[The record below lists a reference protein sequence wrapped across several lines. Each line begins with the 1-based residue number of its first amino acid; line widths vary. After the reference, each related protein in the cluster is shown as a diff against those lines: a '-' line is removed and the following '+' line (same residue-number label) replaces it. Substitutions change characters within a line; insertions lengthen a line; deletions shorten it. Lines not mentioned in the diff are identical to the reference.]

1 MGSPDWSVSG
11 KQILMNAHE
20 RQESAGR
27 YTPEASASK
36 PYRDLFLHSVAGI
49 VSITLEGEIVKA
61 NSSAAQIL
69 GLDDPS
75 ALEGKDIA
83 ALCRSPEDTERI
95 VRVLL
100 SERRAEN
107 VELPFRRPDG
117 STGVV
122 LFNAQ
127 LVRSEARGDTVIW
140 ATMIDITERIRGKEA
155 RRHLSSLVE
164 HSEDAIIAKSL
175 DGRIE
180 TWNAAAERMYGWT
193 AEEAVGEPATML
205 VPEDVEAKFEALL
218 EAVAEGELVQ
228 GREIERIRKDGTR
241 FPISLTL
248 SPIRGKDDELIG
260 ISGIDRDI
268 TELRRYR
275 ERLEELVR
283 ERTREVEAREA
294 ALRRAEKLE
303 AIGKLTGGV
312 AHDFNNLLH
321 VIDAHLHF
329 LQRTLAGSPETE
341 QRLEAASEAVER
353 GAELTS
359 QLLSFAR
366 RQPLEPRVVDP
377 GRLLEEMGDMIRRTV
392 DESIEIEMEV
402 EEDLWNTVLDPHR
415 LENVL
420 LNLIINARDAM
431 EGEGRLTI
439 ELENRR
445 LDDSYAKTR
454 AEVTPGRYVC
464 LAISDTG
471 RGMSDEE
478 RESAFEP
485 FFTTKGEEGTGLGL
499 SMAYG
504 FAKQSG
510 GHIALYS
517 EPGEGT
523 TVRLYLPHTPEAEE
537 RIEEETEPASAGGGD
552 ETVLVAED
560 DDDVRAT
567 AVAMLQ
573 DLGYRVLKAV
583 DGESALTV
591 LQSGVEVDLLF
602 SDVVLP
608 GPVRSTELAE
618 RARALF
624 PDLAVLFTSGYTE
637 NAIRGRLDP
646 DVLLLD
652 KPYREEELA
661 HAIRRAL
668 EGGTGP
674 EESGPAADRAPDA
687 PDLRVLVVDDD
698 PAVRR
703 FTREAVEA
711 LGHEVL
717 VVADADA
724 AIEAFVDN
732 EVDVLLTDVR
742 LSGRSGVALARELRE
757 RRSALPVILATGYG
771 QHVDAEGVPTDV
783 ARLTKPF
790 DIDDLEAA
798 LADAARETP

>member
-1 MGSPDWSVSG
+1 
-11 KQILMNAHE
+11 MNAHE
-20 RQESAGR
+20 RQESADHSP
-27 YTPEASASK
+27 PEAAASK
-36 PYRDLFLHSVAGI
+36 PYRDLFQHSVAGI
-49 VSITLEGEIVKA
+49 VSITSDGEIIKA
-61 NSSAAQIL
+61 NRSAARIL

-75 ALEGKDIA
+75 TLEGKDISA
-83 ALCRSPEDTERI
+83 VCRSPEDMERI
-95 VRVLL
+95 VRILV
-100 SERRAEN
+100 SEGRAEN

-155 RRHLSSLVE
+155 RRHLSALVE

-193 AEEAVGEPATML
+193 PEETIGEPATML
-205 VPEDVEAKFEALL
+205 VPDAVEAEFEALL
-218 EAVAEGELVQ
+218 EAVAQGEVVR
-228 GREIERIRKDGTR
+228 GREIERVRKDGTR

-248 SPIRGKDDELIG
+248 SPIRNEEGELIG

-268 TELRRYR
+268 SELRRH
-275 ERLEELVR
+275 EEELEELVR
-283 ERTREVEAREA
+283 ERTRELEEREA

-312 AHDFNNLLH
+312 AHDFNNLLQ
-321 VIDAHLHF
+321 VVDAHLHF
-329 LQRTLAGSPETE
+329 LRRAVPGNPEAE

-377 GRLLEEMGDMIRRTV
+377 GRLLEEMGGMIRRTV
-392 DESIEIEMEV
+392 DESIEIETTV
-402 EEDLWNTVLDPHR
+402 EEDLWNTVVDPHR

-420 LNLIINARDAM
+420 LNLVVNARDAM

-454 AEVTPGRYVC
+454 ADVTPGRYVC

-478 RESAFEP
+478 RERAFEP

-504 FAKQSG
+504 FAKQSD

-523 TVRLYLPHTPEAEE
+523 TVRLYLPQTPEAKE
-537 RIEEETEPASAGGGD
+537 RIDEETEPASAGGGD
-552 ETVLVAED
+552 ERVLVVED

-567 AVAMLQ
+567 AVTMLQ
-573 DLGYRVLKAV
+573 DLGYRVLEAV
-583 DGESALTV
+583 DGESALTI

-602 SDVVLP
+602 IDVVMP
-608 GPVRSTELAE
+608 GPVRSAEL
-618 RARALF
+618 
-624 PDLAVLFTSGYTE
+624 S
-637 NAIRGRLDP
+637 
-646 DVLLLD
+646 
-652 KPYREEELA
+652 
-661 HAIRRAL
+661 
-668 EGGTGP
+668 
-674 EESGPAADRAPDA
+674 
-687 PDLRVLVVDDD
+687 
-698 PAVRR
+698 
-703 FTREAVEA
+703 
-711 LGHEVL
+711 
-717 VVADADA
+717 
-724 AIEAFVDN
+724 
-732 EVDVLLTDVR
+732 
-742 LSGRSGVALARELRE
+742 
-757 RRSALPVILATGYG
+757 
-771 QHVDAEGVPTDV
+771 
-783 ARLTKPF
+783 
-790 DIDDLEAA
+790 
-798 LADAARETP
+798 